1 MSSRIFQ
8 SVIIQMKEATDRCI
22 GVIDDQGFV
31 VACSELSMIGSRLED
46 FRPVERD
53 IMEQVIVSNMRTYKL
68 IGINGGKFDYA
79 VFVEGTDDMSRS
91 ACVLAAVAFN
101 EAKTNYEEKHNKA
114 AFVKN
119 IISDNILPGD
129 VYVRAKELHFVTD
142 VPRAVLLVR
151 QFDHPEVVSVE
162 VIQNLFPAKQ
172 HDFVLSVSE
181 TDIVVIKEL
190 SDHDDTDEVMA
201 IARKVEKTMSEQLQV
216 KCVVGISKES
226 TETSRTTAATNP
238 RHSTQRANATT
249 PTTTNTA

>member
-91 ACVLAAVAFN
+91 ACVLAAFFTHRN
-101 EAKTNYEEKHNKA
+101 TISEKFTNSAYISIENRTKMA
-114 AFVKN
+114 YYVK
-119 IISDNILPGD
+119 L
-129 VYVRAKELHFVTD
+129 
-142 VPRAVLLVR
+142 
-151 QFDHPEVVSVE
+151 
-162 VIQNLFPAKQ
+162 
-172 HDFVLSVSE
+172 
-181 TDIVVIKEL
+181 
-190 SDHDDTDEVMA
+190 
-201 IARKVEKTMSEQLQV
+201 
-216 KCVVGISKES
+216 
-226 TETSRTTAATNP
+226 
-238 RHSTQRANATT
+238 
-249 PTTTNTA
+249 